1 VNILSRL
8 FGPTPE
14 TSAVPAAEEPPD
26 AAADG
31 ERQRLEVIAQ
41 LPDGEELRALAGMAA
56 TASQSGQTQPTEQR
70 AAQARFAQLVDSGV
84 VNLEGFS
91 GEALGELV
99 VHGSTSRLR
108 QLAAEAVHDPAQLR
122 ELSKLVRTKDKNVY
136 RILNQKLDALN
147 AQERAASA
155 IVDEINSICTALE
168 RHSHRVFDPLYVGVF
183 EHHYHRWL
191 SLTTLP
197 DAEQSRRASEAVAGC
212 QAVIS
217 AHAQLVAREAER
229 HAAQLAAGEAQRLA
243 QQAAEA
249 EAAAKAEID
258 ARQQQETA
266 AARAAD
272 EALRAERQAAE
283 EHRLRQIGGLLRK
296 ANGELTAGRS
306 QSAAGLR
313 RAIEEKLTSAAP
325 VVPGHLAKGLQQ
337 LDARLDELK
346 QWKSF
351 AVAPKR
357 VELIRDMEALI
368 GSTEEPKVLAERIKA
383 LQEDWK
389 TISKGIVSDGSEDWE
404 RFHKASQTAYQPCRE
419 YFEAQSKLRQENLK
433 RRQSVLDRVRTVES
447 NSNVEAPDWRLLTN
461 VLREAPLEWRSHSP
475 VERDAARPLQADF
488 DASLKRLQAKLDA
501 WHERNVAD
509 KQTLIQRAKHLLNLD
524 DGREATETVKRLQ
537 AQWKEIGPA
546 SREREQSLWHEF
558 REQCDAVFQKRQQA
572 HVDYT
577 AGLEAAKTQAVAL
590 CVEIEQL
597 AVVTGSELLEA
608 NGKISAWRAAFEALG
623 ELPRAEARGLQR
635 RFDQAVGSLEAQAA
649 QQRTRDAQKS
659 ITDIFEAARK
669 VRACEWA
676 AIQGASDSERES
688 LRRQAEEFFAAM
700 KKGPTGTNQA
710 IKEVLAKTDTVTG
723 LDLEARERALRIL
736 CIRCEI
742 LSEKPTPIE
751 DESLRRQFQVQRLM
765 QGLGQ
770 GGLSNDWN
778 AMLVEWIRVNAVAP
792 DLHDS
797 LQSRFMSL
805 WLENAAGAARTALPP
820 RQQRHE
826 SRARS

>member
-14 TSAVPAAEEPPD
+14 TSEVPAAAEPPD
-26 AAADG
+26 AAADA
-31 ERQRLEVIAQ
+31 ERRRLESIAQ
-41 LPDGEELRALAGMAA
+41 LPDGDELRGLAGMTAA
-56 TASQSGQTQPTEQR
+56 ASQPGQPQGAEQR
-70 AAQARFAQLVDSGV
+70 AAQARFAQLVDSGA
-84 VNLEGFS
+84 VNLAGFS
-91 GEALGELV
+91 GEALGELA

-108 QLAAEAVHDPAQLR
+108 QLAAEAVQEPAQLR

-155 IVDEINSICTALE
+155 IIDEINSICTALE
-168 RHSHRVFDPLYVGVF
+168 RHGHRVFDPLYVGVF

-191 SLTTLP
+191 ELTVLP
-197 DAEQSRRASEAVAGC
+197 DADQSRRAGEGIALC
-212 QAVIS
+212 QAVITG
-217 AHAQLVAREAER
+217 HAQQVAREAEQQ
-229 HAAQLAAGEAQRLA
+229 AAQLAAREAQRLA

-249 EAAAKAEID
+249 EAAAKAETD
-258 ARQQQETA
+258 ARLEQETA
-266 AARAAD
+266 AVRSAE
-272 EALRAERQAAE
+272 EALRSERQAAE
-283 EHRLRQIGGLLRK
+283 DHRLRQIGGLLRK
-296 ANGELTAGRS
+296 AHAELTAGRS

-313 RAIEEKLTSAAP
+313 RAIEEKLATSAA
-325 VVPGHLAKGLQQ
+325 VPGHLAKGLQQ
-337 LDARLDELK
+337 LDASLDELK

-368 GSTEEPKVLAERIKA
+368 GSTEEPKVLAERIKT

-389 TISKGIVSDGSEDWE
+389 TISKGIVSDASEDWE

-433 RRQSVLDRVRTVES
+433 RRQAVLDRVRAVES
-447 NSNVEAPDWRLLTN
+447 NSNVEAPDWRLLAN

-475 VERDAARPLQADF
+475 VERDAARALQADF
-488 DASLKRLQAKLDA
+488 DASLTRLQAKLDA

-509 KQTLIQRAKHLLNLD
+509 KQTLIQRAKLLLNLD

-537 AQWKEIGPA
+537 GQWKEIGPA

-558 REQCDAVFQKRQQA
+558 RQQCDAVFQKRQQA
-572 HVDYT
+572 HVDY
-577 AGLEAAKTQAVAL
+577 AARLEAAKTQAAAL
-590 CVEIEQL
+590 CAEVEQ
-597 AVVTGSELLEA
+597 AAGVAGSELLEA
-608 NGKISAWRAAFEALG
+608 YGKISAWRDAFEALG

-635 RFDQAVGSLEAQAA
+635 RFEQALGSMEAQVG

-688 LRRQAEEFFAAM
+688 LREQAAEFFGAI
-700 KKGPTGTNQA
+700 KKGPAGTNQA
-710 IKEVLAKTDTVTG
+710 IKEALAKSDTVTG
-723 LDLEARERALRIL
+723 VDLEARERALRIL

-742 LSEKPTPIE
+742 LSEKPTPSE
-751 DESLRRQFQVQRLM
+751 DESLRREFQVQRLM

-770 GGLSNDWN
+770 GALSNDWN
-778 AMLVEWIRVNAVAP
+778 AMLVEWIRINAVAP
-792 DLHDS
+792 ELHDS
-797 LQSRFMSL
+797 LQSRFMSR
-805 WLENAAGAARTALPP
+805 WLENAAGSARTGPPP

-826 SRARS
+826 SRQRS

>member
-1 VNILSRL
+1 MNILSRL

-14 TSAVPAAEEPPD
+14 TSAVPAAAEPPG
-26 AAADG
+26 AAADD
-31 ERQRLEVIAQ
+31 ERRRLEVIAQ
-41 LPDGEELRALAGMAA
+41 LPDGEELRALAGV
-56 TASQSGQTQPTEQR
+56 TASASQPGQPPSAEQR

-91 GEALGELV
+91 GEALGELA

-108 QLAAEAVHDPAQLR
+108 QLAAEAVLEPAQLR

-136 RILNQKLDALN
+136 RILTQKLDALN
-147 AQERAASA
+147 AQERAAAA
-155 IVDEINSICTALE
+155 IVEEINSICSALE

-191 SLTTLP
+191 KLTALP
-197 DAEQSRRASEAVAGC
+197 DAEQSRRASEAIAGC

-217 AHAQLVAREAER
+217 AHAQQVAREAEQQS
-229 HAAQLAAGEAQRLA
+229 AQLAAREAQRLA
-243 QQAAEA
+243 QQTAEA
-249 EAAAKAEID
+249 DAAAKAEID
-258 ARQQQETA
+258 ARQQQEIE
-266 AARAAD
+266 AARAAE

-283 EHRLRQIGGLLRK
+283 DHRLRQIGGLLRK
-296 ANGELTAGRS
+296 ANAELTAGRS

-313 RAIEEKLTSAAP
+313 RAIDEKLTAAAA
-325 VVPGHLAKGLQQ
+325 VPGHLAKGLQQ

-433 RRQSVLDRVRTVES
+433 RRQSVLDRVRAVEA
-447 NSNVEAPDWRLLTN
+447 NADVEAPDWRLLAN

-537 AQWKEIGPA
+537 AQWEEIGPA

-577 AGLEAAKTQAVAL
+577 ARLEAVKTQAVAL
-590 CVEIEQL
+590 CAEVEQT
-597 AVVTGSELLEA
+597 AGVTGAELLEA

-688 LRRQAEEFFAAM
+688 LRRQAEEFFGAI

-710 IKEVLAKTDTVTG
+710 IKEALAKTDTVTG
-723 LDLEARERALRIL
+723 AGLEARERALRIL

-751 DESLRRQFQVQRLM
+751 DESLRREFQVQRLM

-778 AMLVEWIRVNAVAP
+778 AMLVEWIRINAVAP
-792 DLHDS
+792 ELHDS
-797 LQSRFMSL
+797 LQSRFMSR
-805 WLENAAGAARTALPP
+805 WLENAAGAARTAPP
-820 RQQRHE
+820 LRQQRHE
-826 SRARS
+826 SRPRS

>member
-1 VNILSRL
+1 
-8 FGPTPE
+8 
-14 TSAVPAAEEPPD
+14 
-26 AAADG
+26 
-31 ERQRLEVIAQ
+31 
-41 LPDGEELRALAGMAA
+41 
-56 TASQSGQTQPTEQR
+56 
-70 AAQARFAQLVDSGV
+70 
-84 VNLEGFS
+84 
-91 GEALGELV
+91 
-99 VHGSTSRLR
+99 
-108 QLAAEAVHDPAQLR
+108 
-122 ELSKLVRTKDKNVY
+122 
-136 RILNQKLDALN
+136 
-147 AQERAASA
+147 
-155 IVDEINSICTALE
+155 
-168 RHSHRVFDPLYVGVF
+168 
-183 EHHYHRWL
+183 
-191 SLTTLP
+191 
-197 DAEQSRRASEAVAGC
+197 
-212 QAVIS
+212 
-217 AHAQLVAREAER
+217 
-229 HAAQLAAGEAQRLA
+229 
-243 QQAAEA
+243 
-249 EAAAKAEID
+249 
-258 ARQQQETA
+258 
-266 AARAAD
+266 
-272 EALRAERQAAE
+272 
-283 EHRLRQIGGLLRK
+283 
-296 ANGELTAGRS
+296 
-306 QSAAGLR
+306 
-313 RAIEEKLTSAAP
+313 
-325 VVPGHLAKGLQQ
+325 
-337 LDARLDELK
+337 
-346 QWKSF
+346 
-351 AVAPKR
+351 
-357 VELIRDMEALI
+357 
-368 GSTEEPKVLAERIKA
+368 

-433 RRQSVLDRVRTVES
+433 RRQSVLDRVRAVES
-447 NSNVEAPDWRLLTN
+447 NSNVEAPDWRLLAN

-488 DASLKRLQAKLDA
+488 DASLTRLQGKLDA

-577 AGLEAAKTQAVAL
+577 ACLEAVKTQAVAL
-590 CVEIEQL
+590 CAEVEQ
-597 AVVTGSELLEA
+597 AAGVTGSELLEA

-635 RFDQAVGSLEAQAA
+635 RFDQALGSLEAQAA

-688 LRRQAEEFFAAM
+688 LRRQAEEFFGAI

-710 IKEVLAKTDTVTG
+710 IKEALAKSDTVTG
-723 LDLEARERALRIL
+723 VDLQARERALRIL

-742 LSEKPTPIE
+742 LNDTSTPIE
-751 DESLRRQFQVQRLM
+751 DESLRREFQVQRLM

-770 GGLSNDWN
+770 GALSNDWN

-797 LQSRFMSL
+797 LQSRFMSR

-820 RQQRHE
+820 RQPRHE
-826 SRARS
+826 SRPRS